1 MRSFHTLAFDDVVE
15 GTSAVYSAPSLDS
28 TLGSV
33 ESLSICAVAS
43 QAGGTSP
50 TLTVQVEQGPDE
62 RRWENRN
69 TTAEIDGVSLS
80 KTAENV
86 ETANDGDPAGATR
99 LAFVRLRIQLGGT
112 NPQARLKIWVTGRGE
127 QIQQHIAAAPG

>member
-1 MRSFHTLAFDDVVE
+1 MLRTSELIFDDVVQ
-15 GTSAVYSAPSLDS
+15 GTSDVYTDPKWNEK
-28 TLGSV
+28 LGV
-33 ESLSICAVAS
+33 ADVFTVGAIAS

-69 TTAEIDGVSLS
+69 TTAEINGVTLS

-112 NPQARLKIWVTGRGE
+112 DPQARLKIWVTGRGE
-127 QIQQHIAAAPG
+127 QIQQNIPAAPG

>member
-1 MRSFHTLAFDDVVE
+1 MRSFHVLAFDDVVQ
-15 GTSAVYSAPSLDS
+15 GTSAVYTVPGLDS

-69 TTAEIDGVSLS
+69 ATAEINGVSLAT
-80 KTAENV
+80 TAENV
-86 ETANDGDPAGATR
+86 ETANDGDPTGATR
-99 LAFVRLRIQLGGT
+99 LAFARLRIQLGGT
-112 NPQARLKIWVTGRGE
+112 DPQAHLKIWVTGRGE
-127 QIQQHIAAAPG
+127 QIQQVPAAPA